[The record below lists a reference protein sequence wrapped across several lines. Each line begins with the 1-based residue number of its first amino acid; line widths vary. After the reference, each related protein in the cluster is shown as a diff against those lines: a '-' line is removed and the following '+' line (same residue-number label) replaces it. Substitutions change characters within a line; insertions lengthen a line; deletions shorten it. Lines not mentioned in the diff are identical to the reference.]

1 MRPKPFIFCMI
12 LLLAVTAGRVSAQNI
27 SVYAGASKTLYDGRF
42 YPDLFGEKV
51 APVFPTFDIKL
62 GWADNSSSPFA
73 SICKHPEVGI
83 GFQFDGLAGIKA
95 VNGPGM
101 GNIYS
106 LYGYFDRPFLTVG
119 GFSLGYSG
127 EFGLGFVFSRLYN
140 PDTNPWNVMISS
152 PVNAH
157 ISLGLQAQYAL
168 SRRFDVGIGLFF
180 NHHSNGA
187 VTFPNYGL
195 NAFELAMRVGMKS
208 PRSMEKQP
216 LEPEDDGF
224 KRRFQFAVQFS
235 GGIMSNEASQLKTLE
250 EKGTWEN
257 DRYFKY
263 SFQVNAFYRY
273 ARTQASG
280 LGFDLYVTP
289 FCDKIAESD
298 GQGLKYDPVSCGI
311 SVLHE
316 MSYRDFS
323 LMVGLGRYLHHN
335 DGLEQAQ
342 VLYQMVT
349 LKYYFPKAADMYLGI
364 VLKAHRFRAAE
375 SIQFC
380 LGKRF

>member
-12 LLLAVTAGRVSAQNI
+12 LLLAATAGRVSAQNV

-51 APVFPTFDIKL
+51 APVFPTFDVKL

-208 PRSMEKQP
+208 PRSVEKQP

-235 GGIMSNEASQLKTLE
+235 GGIMSNEASQLKALE

-349 LKYYFPKAADMYLGI
+349 LKYYFPKAADIYLGI

>member
-1 MRPKPFIFCMI
+1 MI
-12 LLLAVTAGRVSAQNI
+12 LLLAATAGRVSAQNV

-51 APVFPTFDIKL
+51 APVFPTFDVKL

-195 NAFELAMRVGMKS
+195 NSFELAMRVGMKS
-208 PRSMEKQP
+208 PRSVEKQP

-349 LKYYFPKAADMYLGI
+349 LKYYFPKAADIYLGI

>member
-1 MRPKPFIFCMI
+1 MI
-12 LLLAVTAGRVSAQNI
+12 LLLAATAGRVSAQNV

-51 APVFPTFDIKL
+51 APVFPTFDVKL

-83 GFQFDGLAGIKA
+83 GFQFDGLAGVKA

-127 EFGLGFVFSRLYN
+127 EFGLGFVFSRRYN

-208 PRSMEKQP
+208 PRSVEKQT

-349 LKYYFPKAADMYLGI
+349 LKYYFPKAADMYLGV

-380 LGKRF
+380 IGKRF

>member
-1 MRPKPFIFCMI
+1 MI
-12 LLLAVTAGRVSAQNI
+12 LLLAATAGRVSAQNV

-51 APVFPTFDIKL
+51 APVFPTFDVKL

-127 EFGLGFVFSRLYN
+127 EFGLGFVFSRRYN

-208 PRSMEKQP
+208 PRRVEKQP

-323 LMVGLGRYLHHN
+323 LMLGLGRYLHHN

-349 LKYYFPKAADMYLGI
+349 LKYYFPKAADIYLGI
-364 VLKAHRFRAAE
+364 VMKAHRFRAAE

>member
-1 MRPKPFIFCMI
+1 MI
-12 LLLAVTAGRVSAQNI
+12 LLLAATAGRVSAQNV

-51 APVFPTFDIKL
+51 APVLPTFDVKL

-83 GFQFDGLAGIKA
+83 GFQFDGLAGVKA

-208 PRSMEKQP
+208 PRSVEKQT

-349 LKYYFPKAADMYLGI
+349 LKYYFPKAADMYLGV

-380 LGKRF
+380 IGKRF

>member
-1 MRPKPFIFCMI
+1 MI
-12 LLLAVTAGRVSAQNI
+12 LLLAATAGRVSAQNV
-27 SVYAGASKTLYDGRF
+27 SVYAGASKSLYDGRF

-51 APVFPTFDIKL
+51 APVFPTFDVKL

-208 PRSMEKQP
+208 PRSVEKQP

-349 LKYYFPKAADMYLGI
+349 LKYYFPKAADIYLGI

>member
-1 MRPKPFIFCMI
+1 MI
-12 LLLAVTAGRVSAQNI
+12 LLLAATAGRVSAQNV
-27 SVYAGASKTLYDGRF
+27 SVYAGASKSLYDGRF

-51 APVFPTFDIKL
+51 APVFPTFDVKL

-83 GFQFDGLAGIKA
+83 GFQFDALAGIKA

-127 EFGLGFVFSRLYN
+127 EFGVGFVFSRRYN

-208 PRSMEKQP
+208 PRSVEKQP

-316 MSYRDFS
+316 MSYRDLS
-323 LMVGLGRYLHHN
+323 LMLGVGRYLHHN
-335 DGLEQAQ
+335 DGLEPNKI
-342 VLYQMVT
+342 LYQMVT
-349 LKYYFPKAADMYLGI
+349 IKYYFPKAADIYLGI
-364 VLKAHRFRAAE
+364 VLKVHRFRAAE
-375 SIQFC
+375 SIQLC

>member
-12 LLLAVTAGRVSAQNI
+12 LLLAATAGRVSAQNV

-51 APVFPTFDIKL
+51 APVFPTFDVKL
-62 GWADNSSSPFA
+62 GWSDNSSSPFA

-83 GFQFDGLAGIKA
+83 GFQFDALAGIKA

-208 PRSMEKQP
+208 PRSVEKQP

>member
-12 LLLAVTAGRVSAQNI
+12 LLLAVTAGRVSAQNV

-51 APVFPTFDIKL
+51 APVFPTFDVKL

-83 GFQFDGLAGIKA
+83 GFQFDALAGIKA

-127 EFGLGFVFSRLYN
+127 EFGVGFVFSRRYN

-208 PRSMEKQP
+208 PRSVEKQP

-323 LMVGLGRYLHHN
+323 LMVGMGRYLHHN

-349 LKYYFPKAADMYLGI
+349 LKYYFPKAADIYLGI

>member
-1 MRPKPFIFCMI
+1 MI
-12 LLLAVTAGRVSAQNI
+12 LLLAAAAGRVSAQNV
-27 SVYAGASKTLYDGRF
+27 SFYAGASKTLYDGRF

-51 APVFPTFDIKL
+51 APVFPTFDVKL

-127 EFGLGFVFSRLYN
+127 EFGLGFVFSRRYN

-208 PRSMEKQP
+208 PRRVEKQP

-349 LKYYFPKAADMYLGI
+349 LKYYFPKAADIYLGI

>member
-1 MRPKPFIFCMI
+1 MRIKCFIICFTF
-12 LLLAVTAGRVSAQNI
+12 LLSGGAGSVAAQNV

-42 YPDLFGEKV
+42 YPGLFGDKV
-51 APVFPTFDIKL
+51 APVYPTFDVKV
-62 GWADNSSSPFA
+62 GWTDNSSSPFA

-83 GFQFDGLAGIKA
+83 GFQFDGVAGVKA
-95 VNGPGM
+95 ANGPGM

-106 LYGYFDRPFLTVG
+106 LYAYFDRPFLTAG
-119 GFSLGYSG
+119 RFSLGYSG
-127 EFGLGFVFSRLYN
+127 EFGLGFMFNRRYD
-140 PDTNPWNVMISS
+140 PDTNPWNVIISS

-157 ISLGLQAQYAL
+157 ISLGLQAQYAIS
-168 SRRFDVGIGLFF
+168 SRYDVGIGLFF

-195 NAFELAMRVGMKS
+195 NAVELAMRVGMKS
-208 PRSMEKQP
+208 QRSKENVP
-216 LEPEDDGF
+216 AGPVDDGF
-224 KRRFQFAVQFS
+224 KRRFQFAVQIS
-235 GGIMSNEASQLKTLE
+235 GGIMSNEASYLKTLE
-250 EKGTWEN
+250 ETGTWVN

-273 ARTQASG
+273 SRSMASG

-289 FCDKIAESD
+289 FCDKVAESD
-298 GQGLKYDPVSCGI
+298 GQGLKYDPVSVGI
-311 SVLHE
+311 SALHE
-316 MSYRDFS
+316 FSYRDFS
-323 LMVGLGRYLHHN
+323 MMVGVGRYLHHN

-342 VLYQMVT
+342 SWYQMVT
-349 LKYYFPKAADMYLGI
+349 AKYYFPKLADMYLGI

>member
-1 MRPKPFIFCMI
+1 MI
-12 LLLAVTAGRVSAQNI
+12 LLLAATAGRVSAQNV

-51 APVFPTFDIKL
+51 APVFPTFDVKL

-127 EFGLGFVFSRLYN
+127 EFGVGFVFSRRYN

-208 PRSMEKQP
+208 PRSVEKQP

-250 EKGTWEN
+250 EKGTWKN

>member
-1 MRPKPFIFCMI
+1 MI
-12 LLLAVTAGRVSAQNI
+12 LLLAATAGRVSAQNV

-51 APVFPTFDIKL
+51 APVFPTFDVKL

-127 EFGLGFVFSRLYN
+127 EFGLGFVFSRLYY

-208 PRSMEKQP
+208 PRSVEKQP

-349 LKYYFPKAADMYLGI
+349 LKYYFPKAADIYLGI

>member
-1 MRPKPFIFCMI
+1 MI
-12 LLLAVTAGRVSAQNI
+12 LLLAVTAGRVSAQNV

-51 APVFPTFDIKL
+51 APVFPTFDVKL

-208 PRSMEKQP
+208 PRSVEKQP

-349 LKYYFPKAADMYLGI
+349 LKYYFPKAADIYLGI

>member
-12 LLLAVTAGRVSAQNI
+12 LLLAVTAGRVSAQNV

-51 APVFPTFDIKL
+51 APVFPTFDVKL

-83 GFQFDGLAGIKA
+83 GFQFDALAGVKA

-208 PRSMEKQP
+208 PRSVEKQP

>member
-1 MRPKPFIFCMI
+1 MI
-12 LLLAVTAGRVSAQNI
+12 LLLAATAGRVSAQNV

-51 APVFPTFDIKL
+51 APVFPTFDVKL

-83 GFQFDGLAGIKA
+83 GFQFDGLAGVKA

-208 PRSMEKQP
+208 PRSVEKQP

-349 LKYYFPKAADMYLGI
+349 LKYYFPKAADIYLGI

>member
-1 MRPKPFIFCMI
+1 MKVRYFILSLL
-12 LLLAVTAGRVSAQNI
+12 LLLAGSAGKVSAQNVSI
-27 SVYAGASKTLYDGRF
+27 YAGASKTLYDGRF

-51 APVFPTFDIKL
+51 APVFPTFDVKL
-62 GWADNSSSPFA
+62 GWADYSSSPFA

-83 GFQFDGLAGIKA
+83 GFQFDGLAGVKA
-95 VNGPGM
+95 SNGPGM

-106 LYGYFDRPFLTVG
+106 LYGYFDRPFLTAG
-119 GFSLGYSG
+119 RFSLGYSG
-127 EFGLGFVFSRLYN
+127 EFGLGFVFSRRYN
-140 PDTNPWNVMISS
+140 PETNPWNVMISS

-168 SRRFDVGIGLFF
+168 SDRYDVGIGLFF

-208 PRSMEKQP
+208 PRSKEE
-216 LEPEDDGF
+216 LLSEPEDDGF

-235 GGIMSNEASQLKTLE
+235 GGIMSNEASYLKTLE
-250 EKGTWEN
+250 EKGTWVN

-273 ARTQASG
+273 ARSQASG

-289 FCDKIAESD
+289 FCDKIAEND

-311 SVLHE
+311 SILHE

-335 DGLEQAQ
+335 DGLEEAQ

-349 LKYYFPKAADMYLGI
+349 LKYYFPKAADIYLGV

-375 SIQFC
+375 SIQLC

>member
-1 MRPKPFIFCMI
+1 MI
-12 LLLAVTAGRVSAQNI
+12 LLLAATAGRVSAQNV

-51 APVFPTFDIKL
+51 APVFPTFDVKL

-127 EFGLGFVFSRLYN
+127 EFGLGFVFSRRYN

-208 PRSMEKQP
+208 PRRVEKQP

-349 LKYYFPKAADMYLGI
+349 LKYYFPKAADIYLGI

>member
-12 LLLAVTAGRVSAQNI
+12 LLLAATAGRVSAQNV

-51 APVFPTFDIKL
+51 APVFPTFDVKL

-127 EFGLGFVFSRLYN
+127 EFGLGFVFSRRYN

-208 PRSMEKQP
+208 PRRVEKQP

-323 LMVGLGRYLHHN
+323 LMLGLGRYLHHN

-349 LKYYFPKAADMYLGI
+349 LKYYFPKAADIYLGI
-364 VLKAHRFRAAE
+364 VMKAHRFRAAE

>member
-1 MRPKPFIFCMI
+1 MKIRYFILSLL
-12 LLLAVTAGRVSAQNI
+12 LLLAGFAGRVSAQNVSI
-27 SVYAGASKTLYDGRF
+27 YAGASKTLYDGRF

-51 APVFPTFDIKL
+51 APVFPTFDVKL
-62 GWADNSSSPFA
+62 GWADYSSSPFA

-83 GFQFDGLAGIKA
+83 GFQVDALAGVKA
-95 VNGPGM
+95 ANGPGM

-106 LYGYFDRPFLTVG
+106 VYGYFDRPFLTAG
-119 GFSLGYSG
+119 RFSLGYSG
-127 EFGLGFVFSRLYN
+127 EFGLGFVFSRRYN
-140 PDTNPWNVMISS
+140 PETNPWNVMISS

-168 SRRFDVGIGLFF
+168 SARYDVGIGLFF

-208 PRSMEKQP
+208 PRSKEEMP
-216 LEPEDDGF
+216 REPEDDGF

-250 EKGTWEN
+250 EKGTWVN

-289 FCDKIAESD
+289 FCDKIAEND

-311 SVLHE
+311 SILHE

-323 LMVGLGRYLHHN
+323 LMVGLGRYFHHN
-335 DGLEQAQ
+335 DGLEQKQ

-349 LKYYFPKAADMYLGI
+349 VKYYFPKAADIYLGV

-375 SIQFC
+375 SIQLC

>member
-12 LLLAVTAGRVSAQNI
+12 LLLAVTAGRVSAQNV

-51 APVFPTFDIKL
+51 APVFPTFDVKL

-83 GFQFDGLAGIKA
+83 GFQFDALAGIKA

-208 PRSMEKQP
+208 PRSVEKQP

-323 LMVGLGRYLHHN
+323 LMVGLGRYFHHN
-335 DGLEQAQ
+335 DGLEQDQ
-342 VLYQMVT
+342 VWYQMVT
-349 LKYYFPKAADMYLGI
+349 LKYYFPKAADIYLGI

>member
-1 MRPKPFIFCMI
+1 MRIKCFFICLTF
-12 LLLAVTAGRVSAQNI
+12 LLAGVAGSVAAQNV

-42 YPDLFGEKV
+42 YPGLFGEKV
-51 APVFPTFDIKL
+51 APVFPTFDVKV
-62 GWADNSSSPFA
+62 GWTDIASSH
-73 SICKHPEVGI
+73 KHPEVGI
-83 GFQFDGLAGIKA
+83 GFQFDGLADVKA

-106 LYGYFDRPFLTVG
+106 LYGYIDSPFLTLG
-119 GFSLGYSG
+119 RFSLGYSG
-127 EFGLGFVFSRLYN
+127 EFGLGFMFSKRYDPN
-140 PDTNPWNVMISS
+140 TNPWNVIISS

-168 SRRFDVGIGLFF
+168 SSRYDVGVGLFF

-208 PRSMEKQP
+208 PRGREDFP
-216 LEPEDDGF
+216 GEPVDDGF
-224 KRRFQFAVQFS
+224 KRHFQFAVQIS
-235 GGIMSNEASQLKTLE
+235 GGMMSNEASYLKTLE
-250 EKGTWEN
+250 ETGTWVN

-273 ARTQASG
+273 SRTHASG
-280 LGFDLYVTP
+280 LGLDLYVTP

-298 GQGLKYDPVSCGI
+298 GQGLKYDPVSVGI
-311 SVLHE
+311 SALHE
-316 MSYRDFS
+316 FSYRDLS
-323 LMVGLGRYLHHN
+323 MMVGVGRYLHHN
-335 DGLEQAQ
+335 DGLEQDQ
-342 VLYQMVT
+342 VWYQMVT
-349 LKYYFPKAADMYLGI
+349 LKYYFPKLADMYLGI

>member
-1 MRPKPFIFCMI
+1 MI
-12 LLLAVTAGRVSAQNI
+12 LLLAATAGRVSAQNV

-51 APVFPTFDIKL
+51 APVFPTFDVKL
-62 GWADNSSSPFA
+62 GWADYSSSPFA

-83 GFQFDGLAGIKA
+83 GFQFDALAGVKA

-208 PRSMEKQP
+208 PRSVEKQP
-216 LEPEDDGF
+216 LKPEDDGF

-349 LKYYFPKAADMYLGI
+349 LKYYFPKAADIYLGI